1 MTGLKIGIAV
11 LALLL
16 VAAVVWVATRR
27 PEVVITVVRGTSIV
41 VVPQPAPR

>member
-16 VAAVVWVATRR
+16 VAAVIWVATRR
-27 PEVVITVVRGTSIV
+27 PEVVTVRQHGTTVV